1 MFGMLSAHGT
11 SPALICWL
19 HVVSGC
25 DEHATSQVFPEE
37 NTHLIRSFKGKV
49 THQPHARANVSQ
61 RKPHCGDSIWGSQ
74 MLGNIANA
82 RQFYC
87 LNFVSP
93 IKVFIPGHS
102 KDMYWMLLIYFKIL
116 NGEFPWNS
124 VKSLFK
130 TINMQ
135 HLECHAW
142 ERRTDLWLDGI
153 WVQLGPSREY
163 GRILFHDSC
172 VGVPCVHTLSYRA
185 QQPSWLLYTQST
197 PVCRSRSWISAILF
211 ELNTMKWRSLH
222 NVTIYYHWSTITMG
236 GWYYF
241 VQSCV
246 LFSFCFWS
254 W

>member
-37 NTHLIRSFKGKV
+37 KNTHLIGSFKGKV
-49 THQPHARANVSQ
+49 TRQPHARANVSQ
-61 RKPHCGDSIWGSQ
+61 RKPHGGDSIWGSQ

-93 IKVFIPGHS
+93 IKVFIPGNS

-130 TINMQ
+130 TINMK

-142 ERRTDLWLDGI
+142 ERHTDLWMESEYN
-153 WVQLGPSREY
+153 WVQAENTEESPSMILAWVCLVCTPSLTELSSPPGSFTHNQHQFAEAGVEFQQYYLSWTPWNGHLYAMSQFTTIGP
-163 GRILFHDSC
+163 
-172 VGVPCVHTLSYRA
+172 
-185 QQPSWLLYTQST
+185 Q
-197 PVCRSRSWISAILF
+197 
-211 ELNTMKWRSLH
+211 
-222 NVTIYYHWSTITMG
+222 
-236 GWYYF
+236 
-241 VQSCV
+241 
-246 LFSFCFWS
+246 
-254 W
+254 